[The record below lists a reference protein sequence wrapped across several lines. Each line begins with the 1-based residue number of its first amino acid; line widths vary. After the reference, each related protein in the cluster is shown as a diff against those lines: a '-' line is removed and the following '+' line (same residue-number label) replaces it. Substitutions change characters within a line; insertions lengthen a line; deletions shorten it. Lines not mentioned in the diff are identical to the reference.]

1 MTDEAVAA
9 LAEAVGL
16 SLSPDRLSDVAELLE
31 TLIRDGGGATPDEV
45 AGIEPAAIF
54 DSTWPS

>member
-1 MTDEAVAA
+1 MTDEALSA

-16 SLSPDRLSDVAELLE
+16 SLSPDRLSDVAELLA

-45 AGIEPAAIF
+45 TGIEPAAMF